1 MLEEQHL
8 VALLVKLAV
17 AASVASILMRFRHI
31 RRILLRDR
39 RSVGERL
46 QLALIFSAIFGAG
59 ETARI
64 LSRGQYQA
72 IDLALESA
80 FIAGLLA
87 GYVSGLVTGIC
98 VSVPAMFATEYMSMP
113 LFSAAGVLGGLMRDL
128 ASDKEE
134 VWYFSAFID
143 LNVYRVLR
151 EAIQRKGTIFERRI
165 VERSVFNVLCN
176 LTILLTEFFR
186 IFIANQF
193 PGRAAF
199 SISKGW
205 PGSSVVHYIALS
217 VTTLFSVSI
226 PIRIWASVRTEEK
239 LEAQQTHLVEARI
252 AALTNQINPHFLFNT
267 LSSVATL
274 IRVDPDKARAVIYK
288 LSNILRRLLRK
299 AENFSPLRDEIRF
312 IDDYLAIEM
321 VRFGDK
327 LRFEKHVSDAA
338 LDRLVPSMI
347 LQPIIE
353 NSIKH
358 GLANKLEGG
367 VIRLSVWLDG
377 PVLHIQVEDDGLGI
391 EESKLKTLLER
402 GVGVSNVNERL
413 RVLFESNYSFAVD
426 SAPGRGTR
434 TLIQLP
440 EVANTSRAEPSAAA
454 SA

>member
-8 VALLVKLAV
+8 VALLVKIAV

-31 RRILLRDR
+31 RRILLHDDR
-39 RSVGERL
+39 TVAERL
-46 QLALIFSAIFGAG
+46 QIALIFSVIFGAG
-59 ETARI
+59 EIVRI
-64 LSRGQYQA
+64 VAKSQYQA

-80 FIAGLLA
+80 FIAGFLA

-98 VSVPAMFATEYMSMP
+98 VSIPAMFASEYMSMP
-113 LFSAAGVLGGLMRDL
+113 LFSAAGVLGGLMRDI
-128 ASDKEE
+128 ATDKED

-143 LNVYRVLR
+143 LNVYRVIR
-151 EAIQRKGTIFERRI
+151 EAIERRRTVFERRI
-165 VERSVFNVLCN
+165 IERSLFNIICN

-193 PGRAAF
+193 PGHAAF
-199 SISKGW
+199 SIAKGW
-205 PGSSVVHYIALS
+205 PGSSLVHFIALS
-217 VTTLFSVSI
+217 VTTLFCVSI

-239 LEAQQTHLVEARI
+239 LEAQQTHLVEARL

-267 LSSVATL
+267 LNSVATL
-274 IRVDPDKARAVIYK
+274 IRIDPDKARGVVYK

-299 AENFSPLRDEIRF
+299 TDNFSPLRDEIRF

-321 VRFGDK
+321 VRFGEK
-327 LRFEKHVSDAA
+327 LRFEKYLTEEA

-358 GLANKLEGG
+358 GLANKVEGG
-367 VIRLSVWLDG
+367 TIKLSVWLDG
-377 PVLHIQVEDDGLGI
+377 AVLQIQIEDDGLGI
-391 EESKLKTLLER
+391 EETKLKSMFER
-402 GVGVSNVNERL
+402 GIGVSNVNERL
-413 RVLFESNYSFAVD
+413 HVLFESNYTFSVE
-426 SAPGRGTR
+426 SVVGRGTR
-434 TLIQLP
+434 TLIRLP
-440 EVANTSRAEPSAAA
+440 EVSAHSHLESNAA